1 MVEQRYQAVLQVLDG
16 IPVTEVAERFGVARQ
31 TVHRWMARYRDGGLD
46 GLADRSHAPR
56 SHPWRIS
63 AEVEAV
69 ICDLRGS
76 HRRWGSRRLVFEL
89 AKRGHPDVS
98 RSTVYRVLVRHQLLE
113 PVPRRRRRDQYRRW
127 ERSAAMELWQL
138 DVTASLFLADGRE
151 CKVITGIDDH
161 SRFCVIA
168 TVVLRATA
176 RAVCS
181 AFVTAMQEYG
191 IPGEVLSD
199 NGKQF
204 TGRFGRPR
212 PAEVLFERIC
222 RENGITQRLTKPR
235 SPTTT
240 GKIERLHQTL
250 QQELLNVQGPF
261 ASIEDAQAAVDA
273 WRKEY
278 NTTRPHQSLAMAFP
292 SARFIRAAPEVLGL
306 RVPAELTRTG
316 KPAPAGDDDPDDAA
330 RPSPAFRLAVELD
343 RVVPPSGNLW
353 LAGQQIWLGPAMTG
367 RTVRLWAGLDRV
379 HVLLD
384 GCRVKTLPSRL
395 DARGLVR
402 LAVAGARRA
411 GPPPLPPA
419 SGDVIEVEVERT
431 VNASGNVSLGNHMVS
446 AGLPLAGQRV
456 TLRLDGP
463 VAHILSGGILARTI
477 ACPVPPEARSR
488 LRGARAGTAQPPRLP
503 EPVVVTRR
511 VSVRGAIMIGGQKIQ
526 VGLAHARKIAE
537 VTVEADTCQITVEP
551 GITITAPPAATS
563 GGTKHR
569 TTALRYRQASSEATA
584 ASRPACARPLGF
596 AARGPVMYFLNGK
609 YMTEEPECA
618 MWQETR

>member
-1 MVEQRYQAVLQVLDG
+1 MLRELNVVEQRYQAVLQVLDG

-31 TVHRWMARYRDGGLD
+31 TVHRWVSRYRDNGID
-46 GLADRSHAPR
+46 GLADRSHAPKA
-56 SHPWRIS
+56 HPWRIS

-76 HRRWGSRRLVFEL
+76 HRRWGPRRLVFEL
-89 AKRGHPDVS
+89 SKRGHPDIS
-98 RSTVYRVLVRHQLLE
+98 RSTVYRVLVRHGMLE

-151 CKVITGIDDH
+151 CKIITGIDDH

-168 TVVLRATA
+168 EVVVRATA

-204 TGRFGRPR
+204 TGRFGKPR

-222 RENGITQRLTKPR
+222 RENGITQQLTRPR

-250 QQELLNVQGPF
+250 QQELLNVHGPF
-261 ASIEDAQAAVDA
+261 ASIEDARAAVDT
-273 WRKEY
+273 WRKQY
-278 NTTRPHQSLAMAFP
+278 NTDRPHQSLAMGFPATRFTRAFP
-292 SARFIRAAPEVLGL
+292 ETLGL
-306 RVPAELTRTG
+306 RIPAELARPG
-316 KPAPAGDDDPDDAA
+316 KPAEPGSTPDTGT
-330 RPSPAFRLAVELD
+330 SPQLAVPPPGGQAIELD

-367 RTVRLWAGLDRV
+367 RTIRLWVGLDRV

-384 GCRVKTLPSRL
+384 GYRVKTLPSRL
-395 DARGLVR
+395 DARDLAR
-402 LAVAGARRA
+402 LATAGARPA
-411 GPPPLPPA
+411 GPPPLPAA
-419 SGDVIEVEVERT
+419 SGNVIEVERT
-431 VNASGNVSLGNHMVS
+431 VNASGNVSLGDHMIS
-446 AGLPLAGQRV
+446 AGVPLAGQRV

-463 VAHILSGGILARTI
+463 VARILSGGVLARTI
-477 ACPVPPEARSR
+477 ACPVPQEARSR
-488 LRGARAGTAQPPRLP
+488 LRGARTGTAEPPRLP
-503 EPVVVTRR
+503 EPLVVTRR

-526 VGLAHARKIAE
+526 VGLAHARKTAE
-537 VTVEADTCQITVEP
+537 VTVEADTYQVTVDS
-551 GITITAPPAATS
+551 GITMTAS
-563 GGTKHR
+563 R
-569 TTALRYRQASSEATA
+569 TTSRDIRRHKASNYQ
-584 ASRPACARPLGF
+584 PG
-596 AARGPVMYFLNGK
+596 
-609 YMTEEPECA
+609 
-618 MWQETR
+618 